1 MKTILFAAAATALA
15 FVSTNATATTNLVG
29 AAVTGSNGAA
39 FWNTASAP
47 HFETAFVQQPISHA
61 MKPQSAVPEA
71 ATWVMMLCGFGMIG
85 IGLRARGNTARR
97 VVFA

>member
-1 MKTILFAAAATALA
+1 MKTILFAAAATALS

-39 FWNTASAP
+39 VWNSASAP
-47 HFETAFVQQPISHA
+47 HFDAVFVTQPIGHV

-71 ATWVMMLCGFGMIG
+71 ATWVMMLSGFGMIG
-85 IGLRARGNTARR
+85 LGLRARGNTARR

>member
-1 MKTILFAAAATALA
+1 MNKSILFAAATALA
-15 FVSTNATATTNLVG
+15 FGSTNATATANLG

-39 FWNTASAP
+39 VWNTASAP
-47 HFETAFVQQPISHA
+47 HFETAFVQQPIGHA

-71 ATWVMMLCGFGMIG
+71 ATWVMMLSGFGMIG
-85 IGLRARGNTARR
+85 LGLRARGNTTRR

>member
-1 MKTILFAAAATALA
+1 MTKTILFAAATALA
-15 FVSTNATATTNLVG
+15 FGSTNATATANLG

-39 FWNTASAP
+39 VWNTASAP
-47 HFETAFVQQPISHA
+47 HFETAFVTQPIGHA

-71 ATWVMMLCGFGMIG
+71 ATWVMMLAGFGMIG
-85 IGLRARGNTARR
+85 LGLRARGNTARR